1 MSRPEQTIAYRV
13 YWQGKDLLGTAQ
25 IEMPQVQ
32 YMTETLSGSG
42 LAGEIESPTIGL
54 TQSMTCK
61 MTFTSATKDV
71 FDILDWT
78 LQPLFECYSAL
89 QIVDESTSIRESIP
103 YRLNI
108 VGRPKNMSLGTMEQG
123 KKHGNDL
130 ELEVTRLEILLDGEE
145 QLLIDKINF
154 IHRVKGNEPAGRRP
168 RPDGPQR
175 IGENIM
181 EKTAQAT
188 LSAPI
193 TVQGKRPTPHPAPG
207 HAWRRRGRDGHAI
220 SFTGEQP
227 CHRRAVHVVHVTGVP
242 YDVLRTLDEDD
253 IGAIRAAHNSLR
265 PTKPKKKEEAETA
278 TATTQGEGSTASA

>member
-25 IEMPQVQ
+25 IEMPQIQ
-32 YMTETLSGSG
+32 HMTETLNGSG
-42 LAGEIESPTIGL
+42 LSGEIESPTIGL

-61 MTFTSATKDV
+61 MTFTSATKAI
-71 FDILDWT
+71 FSTLDWT

-130 ELEVTRLEILLDGEE
+130 ELEVTRLEVLLDCEE

-154 IHRVKGNEPAGRRP
+154 IYK
-168 RPDGPQR
+168 
-175 IGENIM
+175 
-181 EKTAQAT
+181 
-188 LSAPI
+188 
-193 TVQGKRPTPHPAPG
+193 VQGTDLLA
-207 HAWRRRGRDGHAI
+207 
-220 SFTGEQP
+220 
-227 CHRRAVHVVHVTGVP
+227 AVRVQMG
-242 YDVLRTLDEDD
+242 LN
-253 IGAIRAAHNSLR
+253 A
-265 PTKPKKKEEAETA
+265 
-278 TATTQGEGSTASA
+278 

>member
-89 QIVDESTSIRESIP
+89 QVVDESTGIRNSVP
-103 YRLNI
+103 FRLNI
-108 VGRPKNMSLGTMEQG
+108 IGRSKNMSLGTLEIG

-145 QLLIDKINF
+145 WTLD
-154 IHRVKGNEPAGRRP
+154 RVRRMLAELKNE
-168 RPDGPQR
+168 
-175 IGENIM
+175 
-181 EKTAQAT
+181 
-188 LSAPI
+188 
-193 TVQGKRPTPHPAPG
+193 
-207 HAWRRRGRDGHAI
+207 RRRLA
-220 SFTGEQP
+220 
-227 CHRRAVHVVHVTGVP
+227 
-242 YDVLRTLDEDD
+242 YD
-253 IGAIRAAHNSLR
+253 
-265 PTKPKKKEEAETA
+265 
-278 TATTQGEGSTASA
+278 

>member
-108 VGRPKNMSLGTMEQG
+108 VGRPKNMSLGTMERG

-154 IHRVKGNEPAGRRP
+154 IHRVKGNDLLAAVR
-168 RPDGPQR
+168 
-175 IGENIM
+175 
-181 EKTAQAT
+181 
-188 LSAPI
+188 
-193 TVQGKRPTPHPAPG
+193 VQMGLNA
-207 HAWRRRGRDGHAI
+207 
-220 SFTGEQP
+220 
-227 CHRRAVHVVHVTGVP
+227 
-242 YDVLRTLDEDD
+242 
-253 IGAIRAAHNSLR
+253 
-265 PTKPKKKEEAETA
+265 
-278 TATTQGEGSTASA
+278 

>member
-89 QIVDESTSIRESIP
+89 QNVDESTSIRESIP
-103 YRLNI
+103 YQLNI

-123 KKHGNDL
+123 KKLGNVL

-154 IHRVKGNEPAGRRP
+154 IHRVKGNDLLVAVR
-168 RPDGPQR
+168 
-175 IGENIM
+175 
-181 EKTAQAT
+181 
-188 LSAPI
+188 
-193 TVQGKRPTPHPAPG
+193 VQMGLNA
-207 HAWRRRGRDGHAI
+207 
-220 SFTGEQP
+220 
-227 CHRRAVHVVHVTGVP
+227 
-242 YDVLRTLDEDD
+242 
-253 IGAIRAAHNSLR
+253 
-265 PTKPKKKEEAETA
+265 
-278 TATTQGEGSTASA
+278 

>member
-108 VGRPKNMSLGTMEQG
+108 VGR
-123 KKHGNDL
+123 

-154 IHRVKGNEPAGRRP
+154 IHRVKGNDLLAAVR
-168 RPDGPQR
+168 
-175 IGENIM
+175 
-181 EKTAQAT
+181 
-188 LSAPI
+188 
-193 TVQGKRPTPHPAPG
+193 VQMGLNA
-207 HAWRRRGRDGHAI
+207 
-220 SFTGEQP
+220 
-227 CHRRAVHVVHVTGVP
+227 
-242 YDVLRTLDEDD
+242 
-253 IGAIRAAHNSLR
+253 
-265 PTKPKKKEEAETA
+265 
-278 TATTQGEGSTASA
+278 

>member
-1 MSRPEQTIAYRV
+1 MPGAADCRIAA
-13 YWQGKDLLGTAQ
+13 GTADFTTGPAMTRAQ
-25 IEMPQVQ
+25 AVQ
-32 YMTETLSGSG
+32 AIAGLVGDGPLCPERRQQLPVDPLKIFSG

-154 IHRVKGNEPAGRRP
+154 IYK
-168 RPDGPQR
+168 
-175 IGENIM
+175 
-181 EKTAQAT
+181 
-188 LSAPI
+188 
-193 TVQGKRPTPHPAPG
+193 VQGTDLLA
-207 HAWRRRGRDGHAI
+207 
-220 SFTGEQP
+220 
-227 CHRRAVHVVHVTGVP
+227 AVRVQMG
-242 YDVLRTLDEDD
+242 LN
-253 IGAIRAAHNSLR
+253 A
-265 PTKPKKKEEAETA
+265 
-278 TATTQGEGSTASA
+278 